1 MGDKPIFII
10 RLQVYD
16 YLFISL
22 LSLLSLVPCNPQSP

>member
-22 LSLLSLVPCNPQSP
+22 VSLVSLLSHPM